1 MEVTEHS
8 AICAS
13 RRPRGEITPAGHL
26 VGLARIRAMR
36 GLTQAQLAERAG
48 VPQTNIA
55 LMETGRQSCSIT
67 TLLKLCANLGCSAD
81 EMLGR
86 IAPMVPPS
94 QHNIE
99 QALRPFVPSGL
110 LREASSRVMWAI
122 REAGTDGAA

>member
-1 MEVTEHS
+1 MANHRSPPGKT
-8 AICAS
+8 
-13 RRPRGEITPAGHL
+13 TPYGDL
-26 VGLARIRAMR
+26 VGLKRIRGMR
-36 GLTQAQLAERAG
+36 GLTQAQLAKCAG

-81 EMLGR
+81 ELLGR

-99 QALRPFVPSGL
+99 QALRLFVTPAS
-110 LREASSRVMWAI
+110 LREASSRVM
-122 REAGTDGAA
+122 REIASAGTEGTA